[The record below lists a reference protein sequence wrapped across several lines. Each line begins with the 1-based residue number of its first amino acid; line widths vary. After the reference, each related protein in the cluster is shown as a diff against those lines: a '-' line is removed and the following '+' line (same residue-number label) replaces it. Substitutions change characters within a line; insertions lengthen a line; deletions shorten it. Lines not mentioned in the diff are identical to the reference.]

1 MVKCQ
6 KYLSDLSKNTFL
18 AEHYVSNFTRSEVTK
33 RRGDQHHEAS
43 ISDIRFFFYRP
54 RQVLGFIKQ
63 NYEPTSQPISE
74 GTNKSLLCS
83 AETTHVS

>member
-33 RRGDQHHEAS
+33 RRGGQHHEAS
-43 ISDIRFFFYRP
+43 ISDIRFFFT
-54 RQVLGFIKQ
+54 GHDKF
-63 NYEPTSQPISE
+63 
-74 GTNKSLLCS
+74 
-83 AETTHVS
+83 

>member
-43 ISDIRFFFYRP
+43 ISDILFFFL
-54 RQVLGFIKQ
+54 QAT
-63 NYEPTSQPISE
+63 TSFRIHK
-74 GTNKSLLCS
+74 TKL
-83 AETTHVS
+83 